1 MTGSRLPNR
10 PYFDRTRRKRGHL
23 VQKLPHSAETPP
35 PAGCMRADTPP
46 VSRPHVHRH
55 LVQKPRTT
63 AETPCRPATY
73 AQRPSSLN
81 RRPIAHVQGD
91 RPDACGHPP
100 PESSRC
106 AARPSPHA
114 PELST
119 FRSAGVRSVPKPF
132 APPKSFLA
140 ISPAKPVKLQQI
152 TTVRKNFP

>member
-1 MTGSRLPNR
+1 MPNR

-35 PAGCMRADTPP
+35 PAGCMRAETPP
-46 VSRPHVHRH
+46 RQPAACAQTPRAEAPHNGRDALPAGHIR
-55 LVQKPRTT
+55 
-63 AETPCRPATY
+63 AETLIIESPAY
-73 AQRPSSLN
+73 CSRAGGPP
-81 RRPIAHVQGD
+81 RRM
-91 RPDACGHPP
+91 RSPP

-114 PELST
+114 PALST

>member
-10 PYFDRTRRKRGHL
+10 PYFGRTRRKRGHL

-35 PAGCMRADTPP
+35 PAGCMRAEMPPRQPAACAQTP
-46 VSRPHVHRH
+46 RAEAPHNGRDASPAGHIR
-55 LVQKPRTT
+55 
-63 AETPCRPATY
+63 AETLIIESPADCSR
-73 AQRPSSLN
+73 AGGPP
-81 RRPIAHVQGD
+81 RRMRSPPRVLPM
-91 RPDACGHPP
+91 RRSPLPACT
-100 PESSRC
+100 R
-106 AARPSPHA
+106 AFD
-114 PELST
+114 